1 MQCIV
6 QWMGFLIFPF
16 HIFNHYCEKPT
27 TINILKY
34 KKQKLLIPKFWSA
47 EPKRGNY
54 RWDKYLEKSLS
65 YGAENLGVSF
75 YYGYMLVVVESSQ
88 LDLAVLNYKNFILK
102 NIVLHWKPQNF
113 FQNSS
118 ISPILIK
125 IFEKFYDSN
134 WLIYKSTTYKNF
146 IRTGQILIMNL
157 IIFWTNKNQLFWQK
171 VLKLKTQ

>member
-1 MQCIV
+1 MLYENTRVRENQCSKYWKIFLWFLDFPTLVPWERAVQCIVQCIV

-54 RWDKYLEKSLS
+54 RWDKHLEKSLS
-65 YGAENLGVSF
+65 YGAENLCVYF
-75 YYGYMLVVVESSQ
+75 YYWYMLVVVESSQ

-102 NIVLHWKPQNF
+102 NIVLHCKPQNF

-125 IFEKFYDSN
+125 IFEKFYGSN
-134 WLIYKSTTYKNF
+134 WLIYK
-146 IRTGQILIMNL
+146 
-157 IIFWTNKNQLFWQK
+157 
-171 VLKLKTQ
+171 

>member
-1 MQCIV
+1 MLYENTRVRENQCSKYWKIFLWFLDFPTLVPWECAVQCIVQCIV

-54 RWDKYLEKSLS
+54 RWDKHLEKSLS
-65 YGAENLGVSF
+65 YGAKNLCVYF
-75 YYGYMLVVVESSQ
+75 YYWYMLVVVESSQ

-102 NIVLHWKPQNF
+102 NIVLHCKPQNF

-125 IFEKFYDSN
+125 IFEKFYGSN
-134 WLIYKSTTYKNF
+134 WLIYK
-146 IRTGQILIMNL
+146 
-157 IIFWTNKNQLFWQK
+157 
-171 VLKLKTQ
+171 